1 MQPSSHTANVFNN
14 LKIISGSKWPTSNYT
29 ISYIVRIG
37 TFKKLIVANSWYMEH
52 LRSRRRW
59 TTGSATFTDNLYPGK
74 LAPAF
79 ARWRHHY
86 TAFLLQ
92 ISFIAWTVTSKTAVI
107 LLVANLSLTHVG
119 STNQPTSQ
127 PTHRWLLIVLAPA
140 ASSDCRWKGQASLND
155 WTQRN
160 HRGKPVSQPRF
171 FSFL

>member
-79 ARWRHHY
+79 ARWKSSLHS
-86 TAFLLQ
+86 FLASDKLHCLNSNQ
-92 ISFIAWTVTSKTAVI
+92 RNCSDTSRCKPFSDPCRV
-107 LLVANLSLTHVG
+107 HQP
-119 STNQPTSQ
+119 TNQPTNS
-127 PTHRWLLIVLAPA
+127 PMIIDCFST
-140 ASSDCRWKGQASLND
+140 SSK
-155 WTQRN
+155 
-160 HRGKPVSQPRF
+160 
-171 FSFL
+171 